1 VLIVVRDHPGDV
13 DLPSYGESAV
23 VPAPSRFSGGN
34 ALQLS
39 FSALSLASG
48 NWTFWILAGTFFVCG
63 LSTSGLVQN
72 HFIPLCHDFGIGTI
86 AASGVL
92 ATMGAF
98 DFVGT
103 IFSGWLSDRY
113 ENRWLLFWY
122 YGLRGLSLLLL
133 PYTDFSLYGLSIF
146 AVFYGLDWIAT
157 VPPTVKLTGQ
167 TFGREKAPLIFGWIF
182 LAHQMGSATAAF
194 GAGVSRD
201 ALLSYLPAF
210 FAAGVACIVASAA
223 VLTIA
228 KRTPEA
234 MLAVP
239 AE

>member
-1 VLIVVRDHPGDV
+1 MVHGRYVGW
-13 DLPSYGESAV
+13 
-23 VPAPSRFSGGN
+23 APKP
-34 ALQLS
+34 
-39 FSALSLASG
+39 
-48 NWTFWILAGTFFVCG
+48 T
-63 LSTSGLVQN
+63 
-72 HFIPLCHDFGIGTI
+72 
-86 AASGVL
+86 
-92 ATMGAF
+92 
-98 DFVGT
+98 
-103 IFSGWLSDRY
+103 
-113 ENRWLLFWY
+113 
-122 YGLRGLSLLLL
+122 
-133 PYTDFSLYGLSIF
+133 LYGLSIF

>member
-1 VLIVVRDHPGDV
+1 MADFFISYNSADEAWAIWIAYVLEEEGLATVVRPGTSGRDRTCDPYAEGRRRLRKDDCGSFAGLSGIQLYATGMGCGV
-13 DLPSYGESAV
+13 RRRSYGHQ
-23 VPAPSRFSGGN
+23 G
-34 ALQLS
+34 
-39 FSALSLASG
+39 LARACDG
-48 NWTFWILAGTFFVCG
+48 RKV
-63 LSTSGLVQN
+63 
-72 HFIPLCHDFGIGTI
+72 
-86 AASGVL
+86 
-92 ATMGAF
+92 
-98 DFVGT
+98 
-103 IFSGWLSDRY
+103 
-113 ENRWLLFWY
+113 RWLLFWY

-194 GAGVSRD
+194 GRLSRD

>member
-1 VLIVVRDHPGDV
+1 MVHGRYVGW
-13 DLPSYGESAV
+13 
-23 VPAPSRFSGGN
+23 APKP
-34 ALQLS
+34 
-39 FSALSLASG
+39 
-48 NWTFWILAGTFFVCG
+48 T
-63 LSTSGLVQN
+63 
-72 HFIPLCHDFGIGTI
+72 
-86 AASGVL
+86 
-92 ATMGAF
+92 
-98 DFVGT
+98 
-103 IFSGWLSDRY
+103 
-113 ENRWLLFWY
+113 
-122 YGLRGLSLLLL
+122 
-133 PYTDFSLYGLSIF
+133 LYGLSIF
-146 AVFYGLDWIAT
+146 AVFYGIDWIAT

-223 VLTIA
+223 VLTIR